1 MVRVHENQMDIEQ
14 AEMLA
19 WAEIKDSKKAGKVLV
34 ARATALED
42 LALAGHKMEC
52 LKLNF
57 NGVYGYLPKDR
68 IDNYEFKSLQF
79 FIGKYFEFVVE
90 DVIIDKDQT
99 VGTFVANRTKAL
111 GISAKKFWKTARV
124 GQIYESFIRGID
136 QLHLYLLV
144 EGVSVILHR
153 DEVGY
158 TYYEDLREEFE
169 IGDTL
174 EVKIMALEKP
184 TEEKVEGVVT
194 VSAKV
199 LAQDPWVKITHFHEK
214 MTYLGTI
221 QKVHPVHGLFI
232 MLEHGMSVRTNF
244 PAGGMSRVFK
254 AGDEINV
261 RILSIDVVNRRI
273 KAVSIIPEKK
283 IGGRTRG
290 LGRQIM
296 GRRTTR

>member
-1 MVRVHENQMDIEQ
+1 MARVIDQQMDQEQ
-14 AEMLA
+14 TEMLA
-19 WAEIKDSKKAGKVLV
+19 WAEIKNSKNVGKVLI
-34 ARATALED
+34 ARATGLEE
-42 LALAGHKMEC
+42 LAFGNLKMEC

-68 IDNYEFKSLQF
+68 IDDYEFKSLQF

-90 DVIIDKDQT
+90 EVLIDKEQT
-99 VGTFVANRTKAL
+99 VGTFVANRKKAL
-111 GISAKKFWKTARV
+111 VINAKNFWKTAKV

-136 QLHLYLLV
+136 QVHLYLLI
-144 EGVSVILHR
+144 EGVPVILHR

-158 TYYEDLREEFE
+158 SFYEDLRQEFE
-169 IGDTL
+169 IGDSID
-174 EVKIMALEKP
+174 VKIIGLTHP
-184 TEEKVEGVVT
+184 TEDSEGKVV

-199 LAQDPWVKITHFHEK
+199 LAQDPWLKIKHFHEK

-221 QKVHPVHGLFI
+221 LRVHPVHGLFI
-232 MLEHGMSVRTNF
+232 ELEHGMNVRTNL

-254 AGDEINV
+254 PGDEINV
-261 RILSIDVVNRRI
+261 RILSIDVVERRI
-273 KAVSIIPEKK
+273 KAVSIVPSKK

-296 GRRTTR
+296 GRRTQR